1 MNPDN
6 VINLFHKEPKQTH
19 HEEYTKFLGE
29 IDDGRNVV
37 EFEVHAMDAPNA
49 TRYWLVGVPFTVE
62 QDNRIFAAGHTDHEV
77 RQWAMDMIQRTVKCR
92 ITLV

>member
-29 IDDGRNVV
+29 IDDC
-37 EFEVHAMDAPNA
+37 
-49 TRYWLVGVPFTVE
+49 
-62 QDNRIFAAGHTDHEV
+62 HTDHEV